1 MTESVSKTIYF
12 ERPGEENTERT
23 LQIAKERA
31 EELGIR
37 QILVAS
43 TWGGTGR
50 RAADVFKGYDLI
62 VVTHFTGFKEPN
74 IQQLTEENRRAI
86 EAAGVKI
93 LTCPHAFGGVGRAVR
108 KRWGTYELDDIVAH
122 TLRIFGEGMKVC
134 VEIALMAADAGLIR
148 TGEATISIAGTDR
161 GADTAVVLSPVN
173 TERFFDMR
181 VMEVLCKPR
190 FGKRG

>member
-1 MTESVSKTIYF
+1 MTEIVSKAVYF
-12 ERPGEENTERT
+12 EKPGEENTERT

-31 EELGIR
+31 EGLGIKH
-37 QILVAS
+37 ILVAS
-43 TWGGTGR
+43 TRGETGR
-50 RAADVFKGYDLI
+50 RAAEMFKGYHLV

-74 IQQLTEENRRAI
+74 EQELTEGNRKAI
-86 EAAGVKI
+86 KAAGAKI
-93 LTCPHAFGGVGRAVR
+93 LTCQHAFGGVGRAVR

-134 VEIALMAADAGLIR
+134 IEIALMAADAGLIR
-148 TGEATISIAGTDR
+148 TDEATISIAGTGE
-161 GADTAVVLSPVN
+161 GADTAVVLRPVN
-173 TERFFDMR
+173 IERFFDMR